1 MSCHEIVKDIIIP
14 LLSAIIG
21 GAVTMLGVVKT
32 IKWEKNKNDKAR
44 IDAAKPWL
52 FCLNADETRPGCCSR
67 SIWLSSGFEEINKPI
82 ELFIKNAGTGIGVVT
97 SLKTA
102 QVEYT
107 PIDSG
112 VLEKETVTMVA
123 FKPAVHK
130 EKLEH
135 MRLYVSD
142 IYGNQYEYEVRQG
155 KESNHYRWSVKEVST
170 DAELEGKKHV
180 AE

>member
-1 MSCHEIVKDIIIP
+1 MHCYDILKDIIIP
-14 LLSAIIG
+14 LVAALIG
-21 GAVTMLGVVKT
+21 GVITMFGVIKT
-32 IKWEKNKNDKAR
+32 ITWEKRKTDKAR
-44 IDAAKPWL
+44 IDDAKPWL
-52 FCLNADETRPGCCSR
+52 FCLNSDEIQMGRCPR
-67 SIWLSSGFEEINKPI
+67 SVWLSSGFEELKDPI
-82 ELFIKNAGTGIGVVT
+82 ELFVKNAGTGIGIVT
-97 SLKTA
+97 RLKTA
-102 QVEYT
+102 HVEYT

-130 EKLEH
+130 ENLEH

-155 KESNHYRWSVKEVST
+155 KESSHYRWSVKEIST

-180 AE
+180 TE